1 MFNKIISFS
10 IQNKLIIGLM
20 TLFLII
26 AGLYSVKKIPIDAV
40 PDITNNQVQII
51 TVSPSLAPQEIEQFI
66 TYPVEIAMSNLPYTE
81 EIRSISRYGLSV
93 VTVVFEEDLP
103 ILQARQYV
111 TEQISQAKSEIPEH
125 MGVPELMPITTG
137 LGEIFQYTLKVD
149 PQFKNKYNLKE
160 LRSIQDWIVKRQL
173 AGTEGIIEISSF
185 GGELKEY
192 EVSIKPDLLKNAHVT
207 LKQVS
212 DALSKN
218 NENTG
223 GSYLE
228 KGSNA
233 FYIRTQGLIT
243 SISDIENIVVKS
255 HNDVP
260 VLVKDIAEVRFGK
273 ANRYGAMTANGEGE
287 IVGGITLMYKG
298 QNTNNVI
305 ENVKERVQQIQK
317 SLPKGISIE
326 PFMDRSELV
335 GRAISTV
342 SNNLLEG
349 ALIVIFILVLLLGN
363 FRAGLIVA
371 SVIPLSLLFAF
382 CLMNIFGVSANLM
395 SLGAVDFG
403 LVLDGSII
411 VIEAA
416 LHQIYLKGNRT
427 LSQEEF
433 DKEIFKS
440 SSSIRKSAAFGEII
454 ILIVYLPILALV
466 GIEGKMFT
474 PMAQTVSFA
483 ILGALLLS
491 LTYVPMM
498 TALCLKKN
506 IVVKRTFA
514 DRIMDVCNKV
524 YRPLLNHALNYGKSV
539 LAGTFIIFG
548 IAVYGFVQMGGE
560 FIPTLEEGDLA
571 LQLSMKPG
579 TSLSEVINTTTKI
592 EHVLINEFPEVKKVI
607 SKIGTA
613 EIPTDPMGVE
623 NGDVMIIM
631 KPKSEWVSAKS
642 RENMQTKMKLALE
655 KIVGVNI
662 EMTQP
667 IQLRFNEL
675 ISGSKA
681 DIAIKIF
688 GEDLDELALK
698 GKKAASLIKNINGI
712 GDLNIEQVSGLP
724 QLMIRF
730 NRKSISKYGLNISD
744 VNRMIR
750 AAYAGE
756 KTSVIFEGER
766 KFDLV
771 VRLNKDDKKEFRLD
785 KLYIENIEGT
795 MIPLS
800 ELAEVAIK
808 KGPNQISRE
817 DTKRRMTLGVNVRD
831 RDIESLVSE
840 IDMVLTKDLNL
851 KPGYYINYGG
861 NFENLKKA
869 KERLGFAVPL
879 ALGLI
884 LILLFFTFGK
894 LKYALIIFTAVPLA
908 AIGGIASLYLR
919 SMPFSISAGIGF
931 IALFGVA
938 VLDGIVLISTFNNL
952 KKKSQNASKPLIELI
967 KEGAHLRL
975 RPVLV
980 TSLVASFGFLPMAL
994 SNQAGAEVQ
1003 KPLATVVIG
1012 GLISATILTL
1022 LVLPII
1028 YYFIE
1033 RTSKLS
1039 FKTPKSALLV
1049 LLSLG
1054 VFSTGFSQTSMSEQ
1068 QAIEIGL
1075 KQNIDLKNTL
1085 LDLEKIKKT
1094 KANSIGLGNT
1104 TVEWGHGAF
1113 NVPNIDDNSW
1123 YVGQDFGNLGQ
1134 KQALLKKSKAQVHQ
1148 LQAKIDLLK
1157 RDITRQVSLAY
1168 NLWSYSNIQL
1178 STVQIKLDQLTQ
1190 IKAHFER
1197 MYQVGLS
1204 NKIEYG
1210 YVQNKINEV
1219 KLEIQQAELNE
1230 LKSKHTLQNLLG
1242 IAYDIKP
1249 KIDFIT
1255 GKTINLEHIELNPN
1269 FVTYF
1274 NQSQLVSTLG
1284 VQVQSK
1290 QWFPEL
1296 KIGYT
1301 NQQIEQINNNQSF
1314 NVGLSF
1320 GLLNSTSKLKKQHAQ
1335 IDALKTENHI
1345 HQNKVELNNQL
1356 NYLVSA
1362 YKAFLQTELTDL
1374 NKQNSYMNGLLKSIK
1389 LGEIDVYGFMQ
1400 NFETHINQQLNAI
1413 KQIQRQN
1420 ELAINIQYLTK

>member
-10 IQNKLIIGLM
+10 IQNKLIVGLM
-20 TLFLII
+20 TLFLVI
-26 AGLYSVKKIPIDAV
+26 AGLYSVKNLPIDAV

-93 VTVVFEEDLP
+93 VTVVFKEDLP

-111 TEQISQAKSEIPEH
+111 TEQISQAKGEIPER
-125 MGVPELMPITTG
+125 MGTPELMPITTG
-137 LGEIFQYTLKVD
+137 LGEIYQYILKVD
-149 PQFKNKYNLKE
+149 PAYTDKYDLKE

-173 AGTEGIIEISSF
+173 SGTEGIIEISTF

-192 EVSIKPDLLKNAHVT
+192 EVAIKPELLKNAHVT
-207 LKQVS
+207 LEQVS
-212 DALSKN
+212 EALSKN

-228 KGSNA
+228 KGSNS
-233 FYIRTQGLIT
+233 FYIRTQGLVN
-243 SISDIENIVVKS
+243 SISDIENIVIKT

-260 VLVKDIAEVRFGK
+260 VLVKDIANVGFGK

-287 IVGGITLMYKG
+287 VVGGITLMYKG
-298 QNTNNVI
+298 ENTNNVI
-305 ENVKERVQQIQK
+305 ANVKERIEQIQK
-317 SLPKGISIE
+317 SLPKGVSIE

-335 GRAISTV
+335 ERAIRTV

-416 LHQIYLKGNRT
+416 LHQIYLKGNRK
-427 LSQEEF
+427 LSQKEF
-433 DKEIFKS
+433 DQEIFVS

-483 ILGALLLS
+483 ILGALILS

-506 IVVKRTFA
+506 IRVKRTIA
-514 DRIMDVCNKV
+514 DRIIDACNRV
-524 YRPLLNHALNYGKSV
+524 YTPLLNKALIYGKLV
-539 LAGTFIIFG
+539 LASTLIIFG
-548 IAVYGFVQMGGE
+548 ISVFGFMKMGGE

-579 TSLSEVINTTTKI
+579 TSLSEVIKTTTKI
-592 EHVLINEFPEVKKVI
+592 EHVLLSEFPEVKKVI
-607 SKIGTA
+607 SKIGAA

-631 KPKSEWVSAKS
+631 KPKDEWTSADS
-642 RENMQTKMKLALE
+642 REAMQTKMKLALE
-655 KIVGVNI
+655 KVVGVNI

-681 DIAIKIF
+681 DVAIKIF
-688 GEDLDELALK
+688 GEDLNELANK
-698 GKKAASLIKNINGI
+698 GKKAASLIQNINGV

-730 NRKSISKYGLNISD
+730 NRKSISKYGLNIAD
-744 VNRMIR
+744 INRMIR

-771 VRLNKDDKKEFRLD
+771 VRLNQSDKKEFRLD
-785 KLYIENIEGT
+785 KLYIENPEGT
-795 MIPLS
+795 MVPLS
-800 ELAEVAIK
+800 ELAEVAIN

-817 DTKRRMTLGVNVRD
+817 DTKRRITLGVNVRD
-831 RDIESLVSE
+831 RDIESLVTE

-851 KPGYYINYGG
+851 KPGYFINYGG

-884 LILLFFTFGK
+884 LLLLFFTFGK
-894 LKYALIIFTAVPLA
+894 LKYALVIFTAVPLA
-908 AIGGIASLYLR
+908 AIGGIASLYIR
-919 SMPFSISAGIGF
+919 DMPFSISAGIGF

-938 VLDGIVLISTFNNL
+938 VLDGIVLISTFNSL
-952 KKKSQNASKPLIELI
+952 KKEVKNASKSILEII
-967 KEGAHLRL
+967 KEGAQLRL

-980 TSLVASFGFLPMAL
+980 TSIVASFGFLPMAL

-1012 GLISATILTL
+1012 GLVSATILTL

-1028 YYFIE
+1028 YYFVE
-1033 RTSKLS
+1033 KSSKPKIPTNKTLLILLCLGLS
-1039 FKTPKSALLV
+1039 TNM
-1049 LLSLG
+1049 
-1054 VFSTGFSQTSMSEQ
+1054 FSQTILSENK
-1068 QAIEIGL
+1068 AIEL
-1075 KQNIDLKNTL
+1075 ALSNNLQLKNAVL
-1085 LDLEKIKKT
+1085 ELEKIEQVKV
-1094 KANSIGLGNT
+1094 NGFGLGNT
-1104 TVEWGHGAF
+1104 FVDWNYGETNIP
-1113 NVPNIDDNSW
+1113 NVNDQSW
-1123 YVGQDFGNLGQ
+1123 SIEQRFGNLIQ
-1134 KQALLKKSKAQVHQ
+1134 KSASVKQAKAQIKQVESH
-1148 LQAKIDLLK
+1148 IDILK
-1157 RDITRQVSLAY
+1157 REITQHVAIAY
-1168 NLWSYSNIQL
+1168 NNWVSAYSISELESLKFIQL
-1178 STVQIKLDQLTQ
+1178 NKVED
-1190 IKAHFER
+1190 HFKR
-1197 MYQVGLS
+1197 MYDVGLS
-1204 NKIEYG
+1204 DGLEYTFIKNKASET
-1210 YVQNKINEV
+1210 QLNLQKAEWNKLNTEKLLKDLLALEGPVKPDIN
-1219 KLEIQQAELNE
+1219 LA
-1230 LKSKHTLQNLLG
+1230 
-1242 IAYDIKP
+1242 
-1249 KIDFIT
+1249 T
-1255 GKTINLEHIELNPN
+1255 GKLMDLNNVEIHP
-1269 FVTYF
+1269 YF
-1274 NQSQLVSTLG
+1274 ESYFFNKQ
-1284 VQVQSK
+1284 QVYILKIKEQSK
-1290 QWFPEL
+1290 AWLPEL
-1296 KIGYT
+1296 SIGYT
-1301 NQQIEQINNNQSF
+1301 NQQIEQVNNNQSIG
-1314 NVGLSF
+1314 VGLNF
-1320 GLLNSTSKLKKQHAQ
+1320 GFLNSQNKLKKQVAT
-1335 IDALKTENHI
+1335 IDMVQTENQI
-1345 HQNKVELNNQL
+1345 NQQRIELKNQL
-1356 NYLVSA
+1356 DYLISA
-1362 YKAFLQTELTDL
+1362 YNICIQNRSVSQQNEQMYTD
-1374 NKQNSYMNGLLKSIK
+1374 GLMKSIK
-1389 LGEIDVYGFMQ
+1389 LGHVNAYAFIQ
-1400 NFETHINQQLNAI
+1400 NFEAYI
-1413 KQIQRQN
+1413 KQKRNKIEQIKQQN
-1420 ELAINIQYLTK
+1420 ELVAKIQYLTQ

>member
-26 AGLYSVKKIPIDAV
+26 SGLYSVKNLPIDAV

-93 VTVVFEEDLP
+93 VTVVFKEDLP

-111 TEQISQAKSEIPEH
+111 TEQITQAKGEIPEN
-125 MGVPELMPITTG
+125 MGTPELMPITTG
-137 LGEIFQYTLKVD
+137 LGEIYQYILKVD
-149 PQFKNKYNLKE
+149 PAYKDQYNLKD

-173 AGTEGIIEISSF
+173 SGTEGIIETSSF

-192 EVSIKPDLLKNAHVT
+192 EVSIRPELLKNAHVT
-207 LKQVS
+207 LEQVS
-212 DALSKN
+212 EALSKN

-243 SISDIENIVVKS
+243 SIADIENIVIKT

-260 VLVKDIAEVRFGK
+260 VLVKNIADVRFGN
-273 ANRYGAMTANGEGE
+273 ANRYGAMTANGNGE

-298 QNTNNVI
+298 ENTNNVI
-305 ENVKERVQQIQK
+305 DNVKKRIIQVQK
-317 SLPKGISIE
+317 SLPEGITIE

-335 GRAISTV
+335 GRAINTV

-416 LHQIYLKGNRT
+416 LHQIFLKGNRKLT
-427 LSQEEF
+427 QKEF
-433 DKEIFKS
+433 DKEIFIS

-498 TALCLKKN
+498 TALCLKKD
-506 IVVKRTFA
+506 IVVKRTIA
-514 DRIMDVCNKV
+514 DRIIDACYKI
-524 YRPLLNHALNYGKSV
+524 YKPLLNKTLQYSKTV
-539 LAGTFIIFG
+539 LVATILIFG
-548 IAVYGFVQMGGE
+548 LSLFGFMKMGGE

-579 TSLSEVINTTTKI
+579 TSLTEVIKTTTKI
-592 EHVLINEFPEVKKVI
+592 EKVLLSEFPEVKKVI
-607 SKIGTA
+607 SKIGAA
-613 EIPTDPMGVE
+613 EIPTDPMGIE

-631 KPKSEWVSAKS
+631 KPKSEWISAQN
-642 RENMQTKMKLALE
+642 RAEMQTKMKLALN

-688 GEDLDELALK
+688 GEDLNELATK
-698 GKKAASLIKNINGI
+698 GQKAASLIQNINGV

-730 NRKSISKYGLNISD
+730 KRKAISKYGLNIAD
-744 VNRMIR
+744 VNRMIK

-756 KTSVIFEGER
+756 KASVIFEGER

-771 VRLNKDDKKEFRLD
+771 VRLNKEDKKELRLD
-785 KLYIENIEGT
+785 KLYIENPEGT

-800 ELAEVAIK
+800 ELAEVAINE
-808 KGPNQISRE
+808 GPNQISRE
-817 DTKRRMTLGVNVRD
+817 DTKRRITLGVNVRD

-840 IDMVLTKDLNL
+840 IDMILTKDLNL

-861 NFENLKKA
+861 NFENLKMA

-884 LILLFFTFGK
+884 LLLLFFTFGK
-894 LKYALIIFTAVPLA
+894 FKYALIIFTAVPLA

-919 SMPFSISAGIGF
+919 DMPFSISAGIGF

-952 KKKSQNASKPLIELI
+952 KKDPENASQSILEII
-967 KEGAHLRL
+967 KEGTKLRL

-980 TSLVASFGFLPMAL
+980 TSIVASFGFLPMAL

-1012 GLISATILTL
+1012 GLVSATLLTL

-1028 YYFIE
+1028 YYLVEKANLTKRKPSVILFI
-1033 RTSKLS
+1033 L
-1039 FKTPKSALLV
+1039 FC
-1049 LLSLG
+1049 LG
-1054 VFSTGFSQTSMSEQ
+1054 CSTTGFSQVSLTQEK
-1068 QAIEIGL
+1068 AIQIAL
-1075 KQNIDLKNTL
+1075 DNNISLQNLILN
-1085 LDLEKIKKT
+1085 LEKVNFQKK
-1094 KANSIGLGNT
+1094 NGYGLGNT
-1104 TVEWGHGAF
+1104 SLEWGYGELNA
-1113 NVPNIDDNSW
+1113 PNINDNSW
-1123 YVGQDFGNLGQ
+1123 SINQNIGNLAQKSQTIKKAKAQINQIQSQITLVKREITKNVSLAFNEWSYQLSIIEIEKSKLEQLLKIEAHFKQMYNIGLSHGLEYTYIKNKVKEEHLAITQAEFASLEAKKNLKNLIAIEYDIVGQPIKIKNNLMDLNQLQINPVFETIFLHTTLISKINVKEKSKIWFPDITIGYNNQQIEQVNNNQSFQVGLNFGILNSQ
-1134 KQALLKKSKAQVHQ
+1134 SKLKKQN
-1148 LQAKIDLLK
+1148 AKIDLL
-1157 RDITRQVSLAY
+1157 Q
-1168 NLWSYSNIQL
+1168 
-1178 STVQIKLDQLTQ
+1178 TQ
-1190 IKAHFER
+1190 NR
-1197 MYQVGLS
+1197 
-1204 NKIEYG
+1204 IE
-1210 YVQNKINEV
+1210 QNKI
-1219 KLEIQQAELNE
+1219 
-1230 LKSKHTLQNLLG
+1230 
-1242 IAYDIKP
+1242 
-1249 KIDFIT
+1249 
-1255 GKTINLEHIELNPN
+1255 
-1269 FVTYF
+1269 
-1274 NQSQLVSTLG
+1274 
-1284 VQVQSK
+1284 
-1290 QWFPEL
+1290 
-1296 KIGYT
+1296 
-1301 NQQIEQINNNQSF
+1301 
-1314 NVGLSF
+1314 
-1320 GLLNSTSKLKKQHAQ
+1320 
-1335 IDALKTENHI
+1335 
-1345 HQNKVELNNQL
+1345 ELNNQF
-1356 NYLVSA
+1356 NYLINA
-1362 YKAFLQTELTDL
+1362 YTINHNQLQQYSPL
-1374 NKQNSYMNGLLKSIK
+1374 QSYYMDGLLKSIK
-1389 LGEIDVYGFMQ
+1389 QGQIDIYAFII
-1400 NFETHINQQLNAI
+1400 NFETYIQQKRNYNMQI
-1413 KQIQRQN
+1413 KEQCDLMAKIS
-1420 ELAINIQYLTK
+1420 YFTK

>member
-1 MFNKIISFS
+1 MFNKIILFS
-10 IQNKLIIGLM
+10 IQNKLIVGLM

-26 AGLYSVKKIPIDAV
+26 AGLYSVKNLPIDAV

-66 TYPVEIAMSNLPYTE
+66 TYPVEIAMSNLPHTE

-93 VTVVFEEDLP
+93 VTVVFKESLP

-111 TEQISQAKSEIPEH
+111 TEQISQAKGEIPEN
-125 MGVPELMPITTG
+125 MGTPELMPITTG
-137 LGEIFQYTLKVD
+137 LGEIYQYVLKVD
-149 PQFKNKYNLKE
+149 PAYKDKYDLKE

-173 AGTEGIIEISSF
+173 SGTEGIIEISSF

-207 LKQVS
+207 LEQVS

-228 KGSNA
+228 KGAHSY
-233 FYIRTQGLIT
+233 YIRTMGLIN
-243 SISDIENIVVKS
+243 SISDIENIVIKT
-255 HNDVP
+255 HNDIP
-260 VLVKDIAEVRFGK
+260 VLIKDIAEVKFGI

-298 QNTNNVI
+298 ENTNNVI
-305 ENVKERVQQIQK
+305 ANVKERIEQVQK
-317 SLPKGISIE
+317 SLPEGVSIE

-335 GRAISTV
+335 GRAINTV

-416 LHQIYLKGNRT
+416 LHQIFLKGNRKLT
-427 LSQEEF
+427 QKEF
-433 DKEIFKS
+433 DQEIFVS

-466 GIEGKMFT
+466 SIEGKMFT

-483 ILGALLLS
+483 ILGALILS

-506 IVVKRTFA
+506 IVVKRTIA
-514 DRIMDVCNKV
+514 DRIIEACNNV
-524 YRPLLNHALNYGKSV
+524 YKPLLNKTLKYGKTV
-539 LAGTFIIFG
+539 LSITILIFG
-548 IAVYGFVQMGGE
+548 FSVYGFVKMGGE

-579 TSLSEVINTTTKI
+579 TSLSEVIKTTTKM
-592 EHVLINEFPEVKKVI
+592 EKVLLSEFPEVKKVI
-607 SKIGTA
+607 SKIGAA

-631 KPKSEWVSAKS
+631 KPKSEWVSAHS
-642 RENMQTKMKLALE
+642 RETMQSKMKKALE

-688 GEDLDELALK
+688 GEDLNELAIK
-698 GKKAASLIKNINGI
+698 GKKAASLIQNINGV

-730 NRKSISKYGLNISD
+730 NRKAISKYGLNIAD

-771 VRLNKDDKKEFRLD
+771 VRLNQKDKKDFRLD
-785 KLYIENIEGT
+785 KLYIENTEGT
-795 MIPLS
+795 MVPLS
-800 ELAEVAIK
+800 ELADVAIN

-831 RDIESLVSE
+831 RDIESLVAE

-879 ALGLI
+879 ALALI
-884 LILLFFTFGK
+884 LLLLFFTFGK
-894 LKYALIIFTAVPLA
+894 IKYALIIFTAVPLA

-919 SMPFSISAGIGF
+919 DMPFSISAGIGF

-952 KKKSQNASKPLIELI
+952 KKDPNYSSTSLLDII
-967 KEGAHLRL
+967 TEGAQLRL

-980 TSLVASFGFLPMAL
+980 TSMVASFGFLPMAL

-1012 GLISATILTL
+1012 GLVSATILTL

-1028 YYFIE
+1028 YYLTE
-1033 RTSKLS
+1033 KKSVK
-1039 FKTPKSALLV
+1039 PKVKPIVALLT
-1049 LLSLG
+1049 LLCFSVPSS
-1054 VFSTGFSQTSMSEQ
+1054 VFAQDILTEDK
-1068 QAIEIGL
+1068 AIELAI
-1075 KQNIDLKNTL
+1075 NNNTNLKNTI
-1085 LDLEKIKKT
+1085 LDLEKAKQS
-1094 KANSIGLGNT
+1094 KAKSFGLGNT
-1104 TVEWGHGAF
+1104 SVEWGYGAT
-1113 NVPNIDDNSW
+1113 NVPNINDQSW
-1123 YVGQDFGNLGQ
+1123 SIGQNFGNIAQ
-1134 KQALLKKSKAQVHQ
+1134 KSSALKKSKAQIEQ
-1148 LQAKIDLLK
+1148 LETQIKIQK
-1157 RDITRQVSLAY
+1157 RNITKEVSLAY
-1168 NLWSYSNIQL
+1168 NTWISDNQKVHIIKNKLVYLQ
-1178 STVQIKLDQLTQ
+1178 QIKQ
-1190 IKAHFER
+1190 HFKR
-1197 MYQVGLS
+1197 MYDVGLS
-1204 NKIEYG
+1204 DKLEYTFI
-1210 YVQNKINEV
+1210 QNKVFEIQ
-1219 KLEIQQAELNE
+1219 LDIQQAEQVKYQSE
-1230 LKSKHTLQNLLG
+1230 KRLKDILCIQYSISANKEGLVGKQIPVTNL
-1242 IAYDIKP
+1242 
-1249 KIDFIT
+1249 KINQDF
-1255 GKTINLEHIELNPN
+1255 E
-1269 FVTYF
+1269 TYF
-1274 NQSQLVSTLG
+1274 TLTK
-1284 VQVQSK
+1284 QVAHLNVKEQSK
-1290 QWFPEL
+1290 NWFPEL
-1296 KIGYT
+1296 NIGYT
-1301 NQQIEQINNNQSF
+1301 NQQLEQVNNNQSVS
-1314 NVGLSF
+1314 VGLNF
-1320 GLLNSTSKLKKQHAQ
+1320 GLLNSKSKLRKQYARIEKIQTENQ
-1335 IDALKTENHI
+1335 IDQSKTE
-1345 HQNKVELNNQL
+1345 LYNQL
-1356 NYLVSA
+1356 NYL
-1362 YKAFLQTELTDL
+1362 L
-1374 NKQNSYMNGLLKSIK
+1374 NSYTACLQHISSNTIDEPHYLEGLLKSIK
-1389 LGEIDVYGFMQ
+1389 LGQVDVYAFMQ
-1400 NFETHINQQLNAI
+1400 NFEMFVNQKLNRLEQI
-1413 KQIQRQN
+1413 KQQN
-1420 ELAINIQYLTK
+1420 ELATQIIYLTK

>member
-10 IQNKLIIGLM
+10 IHNKLIVGLM

-26 AGLYSVKKIPIDAV
+26 AGLYSVRNIPIDAV

-66 TYPVEIAMSNLPYTE
+66 TYPVEIAMSNLPHTE

-111 TEQISQAKSEIPEH
+111 TEQISQAKSEIPES
-125 MGVPELMPITTG
+125 MGTPELMPITTG
-137 LGEIFQYTLKVD
+137 LGEIYQYILKVN
-149 PQFKNKYNLKE
+149 PKYKDKYDLKE

-173 AGTEGIIEISSF
+173 SGTEGIIEISTF

-192 EVSIKPDLLKNAHVT
+192 EVSIQPELLKNAHVT
-207 LKQVS
+207 LEQVS

-228 KGSNA
+228 KGSNS
-233 FYIRTQGLIT
+233 FYIRTQGLIS
-243 SISDIENIVVKS
+243 SITDLENIVIKT

-260 VLVKDIAEVRFGK
+260 VLVKDIAKVGFGK
-273 ANRYGAMTANGEGE
+273 ANRYGAMTANGQGE
-287 IVGGITLMYKG
+287 VVGGITLMYKG
-298 QNTNNVI
+298 ENTNNVI
-305 ENVKERVQQIQK
+305 ANVKERIEQVQK
-317 SLPKGISIE
+317 SLPEGVSIE

-335 GRAISTV
+335 GRAIKTV

-382 CLMNIFGVSANLM
+382 CLMHIFGVSANLM

-416 LHQIYLKGNRT
+416 LHQIFLKGNRK
-427 LSQEEF
+427 LSQKEF
-433 DKEIFKS
+433 DQEIFAS

-483 ILGALLLS
+483 ILGALILS

-498 TALCLKKN
+498 AALCLKKN
-506 IVVKRTFA
+506 IVVKRTLA
-514 DRIMDVCNKV
+514 DRIMEACYKV
-524 YRPLLNHALNYGKSV
+524 YKPLLNKTLQYGKTI
-539 LAGTFIIFG
+539 LAVTILVFG
-548 IAVYGFVQMGGE
+548 VSVYGFIKMGGE

-592 EHVLINEFPEVKKVI
+592 ENVLLSEFPEVKQVI
-607 SKIGTA
+607 SKIGAA

-631 KPKSEWVSAKS
+631 KPKEEWTSADNRS
-642 RENMQTKMKLALE
+642 DMQTKMKHALE

-688 GEDLDELALK
+688 GEDLNELAIK
-698 GKKAASLIKNINGI
+698 GKKAASLIQNINGV

-730 NRKSISKYGLNISD
+730 NRKSISKYGLNIAD

-756 KTSVIFEGER
+756 KASVIFEGER

-771 VRLNKDDKKEFRLD
+771 VRLNKEDKKEFRLD
-785 KLYIENIEGT
+785 KLYIENPEGT

-800 ELAEVAIK
+800 ELAEVAINQ
-808 KGPNQISRE
+808 GPNQISRE

-831 RDIESLVSE
+831 RDIESLVTE
-840 IDMVLTKDLNL
+840 IDMVLSKDLNL

-884 LILLFFTFGK
+884 LLLLFFTFGK

-908 AIGGIASLYLR
+908 AIGGVASLYLR
-919 SMPFSISAGIGF
+919 DMPFSISAGIGF

-952 KKKSQNASKPLIELI
+952 KKDPENQSKPLLDLI
-967 KEGAHLRL
+967 KEGAKLRL

-1012 GLISATILTL
+1012 GLVSATILTL

-1028 YYFIE
+1028 YYLAEKPMKNKIKPSA
-1033 RTSKLS
+1033 TLLAILCLGLS
-1039 FKTPKSALLV
+1039 SRVNAQEVLNQEKAIALALENN
-1049 LLSLG
+1049 L
-1054 VFSTGFSQTSMSEQ
+1054 TY
-1068 QAIEIGL
+1068 
-1075 KQNIDLKNTL
+1075 KNTL
-1085 LDLEKIKKT
+1085 LDLEKSIQNKKH
-1094 KANSIGLGNT
+1094 SFGLGNT
-1104 TVEWGHGAF
+1104 TVEWGYGELNTPEF
-1113 NVPNIDDNSW
+1113 NDQSW
-1123 YVGQDFGNLGQ
+1123 SLGQNFGNLAQ
-1134 KQALLKKSKAQVHQ
+1134 KHVSVKKAKAQIEQIQSEVN
-1148 LQAKIDLLK
+1148 LLK
-1157 RDITRQVSLAY
+1157 RNITKDVALAY
-1168 NLWSYSNIQL
+1168 TNWTYFEAIKENETSKLEQL
-1178 STVQIKLDQLTQ
+1178 QQIET
-1190 IKAHFER
+1190 HFKK
-1197 MYQVGLS
+1197 MYEVGLS
-1204 NKIEYG
+1204 NGLEYTFVKNK
-1210 YVQNKINEV
+1210 VQEAS
-1219 KLEIQQAELNE
+1219 LSLQQAELNVSQSGQILKNLIGVNHNIVGEKLSKTPSKLTPSE
-1230 LKSKHTLQNLLG
+1230 LKINSDFEVYFSQTNQVSHLLV
-1242 IAYDIKP
+1242 K
-1249 KIDFIT
+1249 
-1255 GKTINLEHIELNPN
+1255 E
-1269 FVTYF
+1269 
-1274 NQSQLVSTLG
+1274 
-1284 VQVQSK
+1284 QSK
-1290 QWFPEL
+1290 LWFPEIN
-1296 KIGYT
+1296 IGYT
-1301 NQQIEQINNNQSF
+1301 NQQIEEINNNQS
-1314 NVGLSF
+1314 VRIGLNF
-1320 GLLNSTSKLKKQHAQ
+1320 GLLNSRAKLNKEEAKITQLQ
-1335 IDALKTENHI
+1335 TENQVN
-1345 HQNKVELNNQL
+1345 QNRIELYNQF
-1356 NYLVSA
+1356 NYLVES
-1362 YKAFLQTELTDL
+1362 YNRVVQLQQEEIEI
-1374 NKQNSYMNGLLKSIK
+1374 KPSYLEDLLKSIR
-1389 LGEIDVYGFMQ
+1389 LGQIDIYAFMQ
-1400 NFETHINQQLNAI
+1400 NYETHLKQKATTIEQVKLYNDLTIQL
-1413 KQIQRQN
+1413 
-1420 ELAINIQYLTK
+1420 LYLTQ

>member
-20 TLFLII
+20 TIFLII
-26 AGLYSVKKIPIDAV
+26 SGLYSVRNLPIDAV

-66 TYPVEIAMSNLPYTE
+66 TYPVEIAMSNLPHTE

-103 ILQARQYV
+103 VLQARQYV
-111 TEQISQAKSEIPEH
+111 SEQISQAKSEIPEH
-125 MGVPELMPITTG
+125 MGTPELMPITTG
-137 LGEIFQYTLKVD
+137 LGEIYQYILKVD
-149 PQFKNKYNLKE
+149 SKYHDKYDLKK

-173 AGTEGIIEISSF
+173 SGTEGIIETSTF

-192 EVSIKPDLLKNAHVT
+192 EVSIKPELLKNAHVT
-207 LKQVS
+207 LEQVS
-212 DALSKN
+212 NALSKN

-233 FYIRTQGLIT
+233 YYIRTQGLIT
-243 SISDIENIVVKS
+243 SISDIENIVVKT
-255 HNDVP
+255 HNDIP
-260 VLVKDIAEVRFGK
+260 VLVKDIAEVQFGK
-273 ANRYGAMTANGEGE
+273 ANRYGAMTANGKGE
-287 IVGGITLMYKG
+287 VVGGITLMYKG
-298 QNTNNVI
+298 ENTNEVI
-305 ENVKERVQQIQK
+305 DHVKTRIKQIQK
-317 SLPKGISIE
+317 SLPEGVTIE

-335 GRAISTV
+335 ERAINTV

-416 LHQIYLKGNRT
+416 LHRIYLKGNRT
-427 LSQEEF
+427 LSQKEF
-433 DKEIFKS
+433 DQEIFAS

-483 ILGALLLS
+483 ILGALILS

-506 IVVKRTFA
+506 IIVKRSIA
-514 DRIMDVCNKV
+514 DRIIEFCNRI
-524 YRPLLNHALNYGKSV
+524 YRPLLNKALSHGKIV
-539 LAGTFIIFG
+539 LTSTILVFG
-548 IAVYGFVQMGGE
+548 ISIYGFINMGGE

-579 TSLSEVINTTTKI
+579 TSLSEVIKTTTKI
-592 EHVLINEFPEVKKVI
+592 ENVLISEFPEVKKVI
-607 SKIGTA
+607 SKIGAA

-631 KPKSEWVSAKS
+631 KPKSEWVSADS
-642 RENMQTKMKLALE
+642 RESMQTKMKMALE
-655 KIVGVNI
+655 KIVGINI

-688 GEDLDELALK
+688 GENLKELESK
-698 GKKAASLIKNINGI
+698 GKKAATLIQGI
-712 GDLNIEQVSGLP
+712 TGVGDLNIEQVSGLP

-730 NRKSISKYGLNISD
+730 NRNAISKYGLNISD

-771 VRLNKDDKKEFRLD
+771 VRLNKDDKKELRLD
-785 KLYIENIEGT
+785 KLYIENPEGT

-800 ELAEVAIK
+800 ELAQVAIN

-817 DTKRRMTLGVNVRD
+817 DTKRRMTIGVNVRN

-840 IDMVLTKDLNL
+840 IDMVLSKSLNL

-869 KERLGFAVPL
+869 KERLAFAVPL
-879 ALGLI
+879 ALALI
-884 LILLFFTFGK
+884 LLLLFFTFGK

-919 SMPFSISAGIGF
+919 DMPFSISAGIGF

-952 KKKSQNASKPLIELI
+952 KKETSNAQKPLLEII
-967 KEGAHLRL
+967 KEGAQLRL

-1012 GLISATILTL
+1012 GLVSATILTL
-1022 LVLPII
+1022 FVLPII

-1033 RTSKLS
+1033 
-1039 FKTPKSALLV
+1039 KSAKLRVQPNKVMLILL
-1049 LLSLG
+1049 G
-1054 VFSTGFSQTSMSEQ
+1054 IGFSSTAFSQSILSENE
-1068 QAIEIGL
+1068 AIEIAL
-1075 KQNIDLKNTL
+1075 SNNVVLKNTKL
-1085 LDLEKIKKT
+1085 ELEKVEQIRK
-1094 KANSIGLGNT
+1094 NSFGLDNT
-1104 TVEWGHGAF
+1104 SLAWGYGET
-1113 NVPNIDDNSW
+1113 NVPDINDQSW
-1123 YVGQDFGNLGQ
+1123 TIEQSFGNLLQ
-1134 KQALLKKSKAQVHQ
+1134 KK
-1148 LQAKIDLLK
+1148 AKIQKTDAQYLQLKTRYDILK
-1157 RDITRQVSLAY
+1157 REITKDVSLAY
-1168 NLWSYSNIQL
+1168 SNWIYTSNLVNLAQSKKTQL
-1178 STVQIKLDQLTQ
+1178 Q
-1190 IKAHFER
+1190 
-1197 MYQVGLS
+1197 
-1204 NKIEYG
+1204 
-1210 YVQNKINEV
+1210 
-1219 KLEIQQAELNE
+1219 
-1230 LKSKHTLQNLLG
+1230 
-1242 IAYDIKP
+1242 
-1249 KIDFIT
+1249 
-1255 GKTINLEHIELNPN
+1255 
-1269 FVTYF
+1269 
-1274 NQSQLVSTLG
+1274 
-1284 VQVQSK
+1284 QVQSHFK
-1290 QWFPEL
+1290 RLYDVGLNNGLEYTFIRNKTSEANLGVLNANWLNLDAEQKLKNLLRIDFPITLENNTIQGKLIDLNNQAISPYFETYFTQTKTVSNLQVKEESKAWFPEL
-1296 KIGYT
+1296 RIGYT
-1301 NQQIEQINNNQSF
+1301 NQQIEQINNNQSIG
-1314 NVGLSF
+1314 VGLNF
-1320 GLLNSTSKLKKQHAQ
+1320 GFLNSQNKLNKQIAKIELRQ
-1335 IDALKTENHI
+1335 TENQI
-1345 HQNKVELNNQL
+1345 HQQRIELKNQL
-1356 NYLVSA
+1356 NFLIDS
-1362 YKAFLQTELTDL
+1362 YKICVGSHSLPQQDQ
-1374 NKQNSYMNGLLKSIK
+1374 KDYINGLLKSIK
-1389 LGEIDVYGFMQ
+1389 LGQVDVYAFIQ
-1400 NFETHINQQLNAI
+1400 NFETHIKQQQNRIDQL
-1413 KQIQRQN
+1413 KLQN
-1420 ELAINIQYLTK
+1420 ELVIKIQYLTR